1 MNVEEVDFEAL
12 STKTEC
18 VKIALTQ
25 DKNGYVLK
33 LSLSPSDTPEEI
45 LRDPVGQR
53 YLAVLVRLNEQDE
66 PVVSKEKEE
75 GDRAVRLAAT
85 LCSDGGFQEFLAETG
100 QIDEMADHAA
110 AVWMRKRLGITSRKE
125 LKTDKEA
132 RQKLLSVRDEFIQY
146 KRRA

>member
-1 MNVEEVDFEAL
+1 MNEIDYGEI
-12 STKTEC
+12 STKFEC
-18 VKIALTQ
+18 VQIAMT
-25 DKNGYVLK
+25 KGKEGFVLK
-33 LSLSPSDTPEEI
+33 LAINPADAPEDM

-53 YLAVLVRLNEQDE
+53 YLAVLVRLNDQDE
-66 PVVSKEKEE
+66 PVASKEKEE

-85 LCSDGGFQEFLAETG
+85 LCSDEGFQSWLAETG